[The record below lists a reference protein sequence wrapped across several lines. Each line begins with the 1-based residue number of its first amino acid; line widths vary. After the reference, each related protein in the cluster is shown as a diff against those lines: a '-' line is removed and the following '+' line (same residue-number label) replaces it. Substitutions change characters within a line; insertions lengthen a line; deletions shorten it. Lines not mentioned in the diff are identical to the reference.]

1 MSNNVNAKPKKV
13 SGNTAVK
20 SNGAKKPHRN
30 ERAHQLKIYAIG
42 SVLILLAIVLLA
54 NVLLD
59 KVLGNA
65 LTFDFSVSRGNV
77 ISDTSVQFL
86 DSLPQDTKI
95 RIVGLFERPQSFY
108 ESKYQYIIPVL
119 DDYVKK
125 SNGKVSVEYID
136 MQKNPGIIQTLDPN
150 GVYDLTKFSGY
161 YVVSYNG
168 KIDLI
173 DPVSCYTID
182 TALLEE
188 TDRFYATG
196 INTEYT
202 FTNSMMSLVKGY
214 TNKAYFVTGLKENG
228 SAQLKKMMNSM
239 GIETADL
246 DATAAFK
253 VPADCNLLILNGPN
267 ADITDMMY
275 VEIKSYVEN
284 GGKVIAAV
292 DYSLDNVNE
301 PYTNLNRLLNEM
313 NINVE
318 HCMVSENDPSY
329 QLNTMINDSQADIA
343 ERYKDFTSEKKV
355 HITLARPVTDSATQN
370 KNYSTYNVLMTSAK
384 ATKSVADENNQAKQ
398 IDSAQGVINVA
409 MHSSFNIDNAGEIYV
424 FGTVNFT
431 SDVYFEQFTLSDR
444 NADFIRSTIR
454 SMLPTSAQYN
464 IDIPVKQ
471 LAGNRLNQNKATVS
485 VSTAVMIV
493 FMIVLPLILS
503 SMAVIVYNK
512 RKNL

>member
-1 MSNNVNAKPKKV
+1 
-13 SGNTAVK
+13 
-20 SNGAKKPHRN
+20 
-30 ERAHQLKIYAIG
+30 
-42 SVLILLAIVLLA
+42 
-54 NVLLD
+54 
-59 KVLGNA
+59 
-65 LTFDFSVSRGNV
+65 
-77 ISDTSVQFL
+77 
-86 DSLPQDTKI
+86 
-95 RIVGLFERPQSFY
+95 
-108 ESKYQYIIPVL
+108 
-119 DDYVKK
+119 
-125 SNGKVSVEYID
+125 
-136 MQKNPGIIQTLDPN
+136 
-150 GVYDLTKFSGY
+150 
-161 YVVSYNG
+161 
-168 KIDLI
+168 
-173 DPVSCYTID
+173 
-182 TALLEE
+182 
-188 TDRFYATG
+188 
-196 INTEYT
+196 
-202 FTNSMMSLVKGY
+202 
-214 TNKAYFVTGLKENG
+214 
-228 SAQLKKMMNSM
+228 
-239 GIETADL
+239 
-246 DATAAFK
+246 
-253 VPADCNLLILNGPN
+253 
-267 ADITDMMY
+267 MMY

-370 KNYSTYNVLMTSAK
+370 KNYSTYPVLMTSAK